1 MKYVAKGSRSVSELK
16 EDPSFRRLALGV
28 ASAEEVARWNQWIEE
43 SEENRMNANLA
54 ITELVGFQFKAPEN
68 PDVNE
73 QWVRLEAATAGKKRN
88 PAAKK
93 LKRENKLKWIFRA
106 VAVLLLIS
114 SAGAAAFLFNS
125 DAQTSPQLEMLA
137 EERMITTD
145 ADQHKTLQFSNGS
158 KVILNS
164 HSTLTYRTGTPG
176 SSTIEVIL
184 DGEAWFEADPD
195 DEQAQPAFAVTT
207 PDGVIRDIGT
217 KFLVTVENGLSR
229 IVLQEGVVE
238 VEPTGQENRSSSS
251 VGYSFQVKKGEMV
264 EFREAEIITRKTV
277 NPTFYSS
284 WATGVLVLAQ
294 SGVKEFAEYVE
305 ERFDV
310 EVELSQMDLEDVRL
324 NGTVYYRSLD
334 ELMRSVSEVI
344 GIPVYRSADRDT
356 VYIGM

>member
-1 MKYVAKGSRSVSELK
+1 MKKINYSVKELK
-16 EDPSFRRLALGV
+16 QNPSFRRFFKGI
-28 ASAEEVARWNQWIEE
+28 ASAEEFELWNQWIE
-43 SEENRMNANLA
+43 SSTENRLIAKKAVSGMA
-54 ITELVGFQFKAPEN
+54 GFEFRTVDQ
-68 PDVNE
+68 PDVTQE
-73 QWVRLEAATAGKKRN
+73 WEKVRIATIGKSKRSSFFSTRKSKSINRFYRVAA
-88 PAAKK
+88 
-93 LKRENKLKWIFRA
+93 
-106 VAVLLLIS
+106 VVLLTVFVGLS
-114 SAGAAAFLFNS
+114 YYFLENN
-125 DAQTSPQLEMLA
+125 DRYAPKLEELA
-137 EERMITTD
+137 EEIIINTEEGE
-145 ADQHKTLQFSNGS
+145 HKTLQFSNGAQ
-158 KVILNS
+158 VVLNS
-164 HSTLTYRTGTPG
+164 NSSITYRSGDNQN
-176 SSTIEVIL
+176 STIEIAL
-184 DGEAWFEADPD
+184 QGEAWFEADPD

-229 IVLQEGVVE
+229 IVLQEGFVE

>member
-1 MKYVAKGSRSVSELK
+1 VSEKVKTVSELK
-16 EDPSFRRLALGV
+16 EDPSFRRMALGM
-28 ASAEEVARWNQWIEE
+28 ASAEEVEQWNRWIEL
-43 SEENRMNANLA
+43 SDENRQKANEA
-54 ITELVGFQFKAPEN
+54 ITGLIGFEFKISAEPDLDREWRRLQTAIAGKVNN
-68 PDVNE
+68 PDN
-73 QWVRLEAATAGKKRN
+73 RKR
-88 PAAKK
+88 
-93 LKRENKLKWIFRA
+93 KRENKLKWIFRA

-195 DEQAQPAFAVTT
+195 HEQAQPAFAVTT

-238 VEPTGQENRSSSS
+238 VEPAGREDINSSS
-251 VGYSFQVKKGEMV
+251 VGYSFKVKKGEMV
-264 EFREAEIITRKTV
+264 EFRETEIITRKTV

-310 EVELSQMDLEDVRL
+310 QVQLSQSSLEDIRL

-334 ELMRSVSEVI
+334 ELVRSVSEVI

>member
-1 MKYVAKGSRSVSELK
+1 MEQRSKSVPELK

-43 SEENRMNANLA
+43 SEENRMKANLA
-54 ITELVGFQFKAPEN
+54 ITDLVGFGFKIPEN
-68 PDVNE
+68 PDINE
-73 QWVRLEAATAGKKRN
+73 QWSRLEAATAGKKRN
-88 PAAKK
+88 PAAQK
-93 LKRENKLKWIFRA
+93 LKRENKLRWIFRA
-106 VAVLLLIS
+106 VAVLLIIS
-114 SAGAAAFLFNS
+114 SAGAASFLFNS

-137 EERMITTD
+137 EERIITTD
-145 ADQHKTLQFSNGS
+145 AGQHKTLQFSNGS

-164 HSTLTYRTGTPG
+164 HSTLTYRTGVPG

-195 DEQAQPAFAVTT
+195 DDQAQPAFAVTT
-207 PDGVIRDIGT
+207 PDGVIKDIGT

-238 VEPTGQENRSSSS
+238 VEPAAEENAAPSS

-264 EFREAEIITRKTV
+264 EFRKAEIITKKTV

-310 EVELSQMDLEDVRL
+310 NVELSQSNLEDFRL

-356 VYIGM
+356 VYIGMLE